1 MKSKFESLLSQFKNA
16 YERFKEVMREQKTD
30 IVRDSA
36 IQRFEFTFELAWK
49 TMKAYVEEKGARVLF
64 PKDAIKEAF
73 RARIISDGDGWLDM
87 LDTRNMTSHIYNEA
101 MAEKVY
107 ARLAGYVP
115 LFGKLID
122 ELS

>member
-1 MKSKFESLLSQFKNA
+1 MKSKLESLLSQLKNA
-16 YERFKEVMREQKTD
+16 YARFKEVMEKEKTD

-87 LDTRNMTSHIYNEA
+87 LETRNMTSHIYGEV

-107 ARLAGYVP
+107 TRLKNYLP
-115 LFGKLID
+115 LIESLIK

>member
-1 MKSKFESLLSQFKNA
+1 MKSKLESLLSQLKNA
-16 YERFKEVMREQKTD
+16 YRRFEEVMREREND

-73 RARIISDGDGWLDM
+73 RAGIISDGEGWLEM
-87 LDTRNMTSHIYNEA
+87 LETRNMTSHIYNEA
-101 MAEKVY
+101 MAERVY
-107 ARLAGYVP
+107 KTLPTYVP
-115 LFGKLID
+115 LIKKLIE